1 MTNEQVVA
9 KIQQVLEGL
18 RPTIMMDGGDVE
30 FVSFE
35 QGIVYVRFSGA
46 CVSCPISTLTL
57 KHGIEQ
63 AVQAQVPQVSE
74 VVSVNE

>member
-1 MTNEQVVA
+1 MTNEQAVA
-9 KIQQVLEGL
+9 TIQQVLEQL
-18 RPTIMMDGGDVE
+18 RPTIAMDGGNVE

-35 QGIVYVRFSGA
+35 QDIVYVRFSGA
-46 CVSCPISTLTL
+46 CVGCPMSTLTL

-63 AVQAQVPQVSE
+63 AIQAQVPQVSE